1 MFKLMKFLLPY
12 RGRMIV
18 MVILLFLQVMGTA
31 GAAIATG
38 VSQTFAF
45 LIMLTHFIRRK
56 GILRFHC
63 TKLEGSLF
71 RKIALRGLPEGIGQ
85 LATPVTTFCMNRV
98 LISQIGTIGV
108 NAFSV
113 ISYVASFTAAVF
125 FGTSEG
131 LQPLFGQSYSAKHEK
146 DLKFYFR
153 IGLCINLIDSA
164 AVTGLILLLSRPI
177 CSLFGADAQ
186 TVEYVLETMP
196 KYSWG
201 FLVMA
206 VNVMISAYLYS
217 TKRSGQAITIN
228 LLRSVVM
235 NVAIIFLLPALL
247 GGGAVWF
254 AFGIYEAI
262 VLVVAFILLR
272 HSERSVL
279 FISKGGKQNGKHD
292 Y

>member
-1 MFKLMKFLLPY
+1 
-12 RGRMIV
+12 
-18 MVILLFLQVMGTA
+18 
-31 GAAIATG
+31 
-38 VSQTFAF
+38 
-45 LIMLTHFIRRK
+45 
-56 GILRFHC
+56 
-63 TKLEGSLF
+63 
-71 RKIALRGLPEGIGQ
+71 
-85 LATPVTTFCMNRV
+85 
-98 LISQIGTIGV
+98 
-108 NAFSV
+108 
-113 ISYVASFTAAVF
+113 
-125 FGTSEG
+125 
-131 LQPLFGQSYSAKHEK
+131 
-146 DLKFYFR
+146 
-153 IGLCINLIDSA
+153 
-164 AVTGLILLLSRPI
+164 
-177 CSLFGADAQ
+177 
-186 TVEYVLETMP
+186 
-196 KYSWG
+196 
-201 FLVMA
+201 MA